1 MTSNNIEEKSLWNQ
15 IINEK
20 NINFFIELEHVFFIL
35 EKLQPMQPDI
45 SYHYESF
52 LYKGISIKVPIE
64 VYYKL
69 CILRFEQT
77 NIEDEKYYFANCA
90 MRAFNKTKFKKLR
103 DIYNDKN
110 ETLKKYFVKNY
121 RAKYDTLYGEENAS
135 NMKNNLKEKMSS
147 LDEDIILKRNEA
159 IRVAMLDCWHRR
171 KTS

>member
-77 NIEDEKYYFANCA
+77 NIGDEKYYFANCA

-103 DIYNDKN
+103 DVYNDK
-110 ETLKKYFVKNY
+110 TI
-121 RAKYDTLYGEENAS
+121 RATEGALFRLNIIMI
-135 NMKNNLKEKMSS
+135 NMKTSAGKKEFF
-147 LDEDIILKRNEA
+147 IL
-159 IRVAMLDCWHRR
+159 MLCEH
-171 KTS
+171 